1 MRITTPYKLGLL
13 GLVAALALGVP
24 VGAQLAKKNTIG
36 LFTAVAGKVMVTH
49 VGQPAATPAKLHADV
64 YFKDV
69 IETRAGA
76 RAKALFQDDSI
87 LTVGEQS
94 RVEVSEHVYNPANN
108 QRSTVLKLVQ
118 GKARVLV
125 GKFFAGAGSKFD
137 VHTDTAVATARG
149 TYFVVWLAAPAGTT
163 GVANIGTSGV
173 VGFTSAGQTVEVGP
187 RTFSFA
193 LPGAPPS
200 PPVTITPTSPAGVS
214 EAIAGTEVSDMP
226 KEESSAEVAKKSG
239 EAPGAEEGQPGS
251 LLPPSPVT
259 PPSVISGSGRGAASG
274 SPGGPTIPGSPAP
287 PSDDD
292 D

>member
-13 GLVAALALGVP
+13 GFVTALAIGVP
-24 VGAQLAKKNTIG
+24 VGAQIAKKNVIG

-49 VGQPAATPAKLHADV
+49 VGQPAATPTKLHADV
-64 YFKDV
+64 YFKDA
-69 IETRAGA
+69 IETQAGA

-87 LTVGEQS
+87 LTVGEKS
-94 RVEVSEHVYNPANN
+94 RVEISEHVYNPANN

-137 VHTDTAVATARG
+137 VHTDTAVAAARG
-149 TYFVVWLAAPAGTT
+149 TYFVVWLEAPAGTT
-163 GVANIGTSGV
+163 GVANIGTSGT
-173 VGFTSAGQTVEVGP
+173 VGFTSGGQTVEVGP

-200 PPVTITPTSPAGVS
+200 LPVTITPTGPAGVN
-214 EAIAGTEVSDMP
+214 EAIAGTEVDDMP
-226 KEESSAEVAKKSG
+226 KEESSAEVAKQSG
-239 EAPGAEEGQPGS
+239 EGLGLEEGQPGS
-251 LLPPSPVT
+251 LIPPSPVT
-259 PPSVISGSGRGAASG
+259 PPGVISGSGRGAASG
-274 SPGGPTIPGSPAP
+274 SPAGSTIPGSP